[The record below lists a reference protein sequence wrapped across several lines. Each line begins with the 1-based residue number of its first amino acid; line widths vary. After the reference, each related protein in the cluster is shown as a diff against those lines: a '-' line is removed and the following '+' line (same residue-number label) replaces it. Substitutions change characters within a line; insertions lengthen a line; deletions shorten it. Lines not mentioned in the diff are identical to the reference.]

1 MPQPRIRYKCP
12 WLRRSRKRGGSAVVQ
27 GRAGVGASTVSD
39 EARALELRPEPTG
52 ASHEVAPTEMFF
64 STTDQ
69 RGVIT
74 DANSVFVRLSRYPL
88 PSLLNAPHSIIRH
101 PDMPGGAFE
110 VMWQTLNAVSY
121 PHHTLP
127 TTRGEH

>member
-1 MPQPRIRYKCP
+1 
-12 WLRRSRKRGGSAVVQ
+12 
-27 GRAGVGASTVSD
+27 VSD
-39 EARALELRPEPTG
+39 EARALEVRPEPTG

-110 VMWQTLNAVSY
+110 VMWQTSKPAKGERRPIRLPLWVSPIS
-121 PHHTLP
+121 PHRS
-127 TTRGEH
+127 RGPASARTSK